1 MQRQQE
7 QNKRPV
13 VDHIKLNI
21 WYVKLYLY
29 SPFFYYY
36 MYMYMRFLFE
46 VLCFFFGLQ
55 VSYTS
60 WYRGTLTVTMNIYI
74 FICNHTKYNIEKNAQ
89 FGTSFVAYLSI
100 EG

>member
-13 VDHIKLNI
+13 VDHIKLNL

-29 SPFFYYY
+29 SP
-36 MYMYMRFLFE
+36 LFILLYVHVYAIFVE

-60 WYRGTLTVTMNIYI
+60 WYIDS
-74 FICNHTKYNIEKNAQ
+74 YNE
-89 FGTSFVAYLSI
+89 YLYFYM
-100 EG
+100 